1 MCNTFHSYHI
11 LFSEGR
17 KFIDLYL
24 DYFIMVN
31 VPFLFLINDT
41 NFNVF
46 LFYSIEQ
53 PHCCHYFMLSS
64 IFLVVELPLVWRG
77 ITLSLFS
84 YYYYYYYS
92 LNYVGIILGV
102 TCTSISKIS
111 KRALFYLLIGTG
123 FFSLQ
128 KQILSIQ
135 WSGIEKCFMAR
146 LFHAWKR
153 QILIISKERIVFYI
167 LLKTFWKNIPS
178 MLMFCSFSDWLSVDT
193 PNPFLFLM
201 KPATFLHSIKG
212 QIPLENVHYT
222 LLTLEEARAMLYY
235 YDCWGLTAPGPECF
249 GLLSKAN

>member
-31 VPFLFLINDT
+31 VLSYFLLMT
-41 NFNVF
+41 QTSMSF

-111 KRALFYLLIGTG
+111 KRALFYLFIGTG

-153 QILIISKERIVFYI
+153 QIL
-167 LLKTFWKNIPS
+167 
-178 MLMFCSFSDWLSVDT
+178 
-193 PNPFLFLM
+193 
-201 KPATFLHSIKG
+201 
-212 QIPLENVHYT
+212 
-222 LLTLEEARAMLYY
+222 
-235 YDCWGLTAPGPECF
+235 
-249 GLLSKAN
+249 